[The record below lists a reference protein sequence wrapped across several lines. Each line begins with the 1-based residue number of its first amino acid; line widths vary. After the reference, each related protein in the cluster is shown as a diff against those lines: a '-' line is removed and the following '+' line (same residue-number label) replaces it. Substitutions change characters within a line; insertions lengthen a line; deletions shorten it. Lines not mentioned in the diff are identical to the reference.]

1 MTPLNYYV
9 TGLWAV
15 VNNAAVNF
23 VGALEFSTMDMYKMI
38 AEVNQFGVIRVT
50 KAFLPQI
57 RKSRGKKKHRQKT
70 RFEII

>member
-1 MTPLNYYV
+1 M
-9 TGLWAV
+9 

-23 VGALEFSTMDMYKMI
+23 VGALEFCTMDMYKMI

-57 RKSRGKKKHRQKT
+57 RKSKGKFYLFCIASYIYMEGNLT
-70 RFEII
+70 